1 MLGYKVHS
9 EKKGKKIT
17 RLRRD
22 QIYFVEKDNQES
34 SKVFSLIEFK
44 KDSGLRTRNDASYD
58 KDYLAGVYGGIPF
71 PKEMVAEAA
80 GNG

>member
-1 MLGYKVHS
+1 MKTLS
-9 EKKGKKIT
+9 IFRKKRA

-22 QIYFVEKDNQES
+22 QIYFVEKDNQEA

-58 KDYLAGVYGGIPF
+58 KDYLSGVYGGIPF
-71 PKEMVAEAA
+71 PKEMVSEVSS
-80 GNG
+80 NG